1 MKTVKKLIIERISS
15 VDHSDGSASPS
26 GSKKPTASKQK
37 SAGAGGGNSSN
48 SSTTPSDV
56 QLMPDT
62 GGGSGGVD
70 IFGQP
75 MAPYAIADP
84 SPSPSICAETPSA
97 ELQPMT
103 GGSRSPSSAAT
114 GYNSGS
120 PTSNSP
126 FNFTP
131 ATNMP
136 AGGATG
142 VSNSL
147 SAPAIKPQKSR
158 RKISLPWFRQTSVV
172 NSGLARQYTI
182 DTPGS
187 FRLFRQSSNIFK
199 VCATIWKIVM
209 HC

>member
-15 VDHSDGSASPS
+15 VDQSDGSASPG
-26 GSKKPTASKQK
+26 GSKKSTANKQK
-37 SAGAGGGNSSN
+37 SAGGGNSNN
-48 SSTTPSDV
+48 SFTTPSDV

-62 GGGSGGVD
+62 GGGGVVD
-70 IFGQP
+70 VLGVIGEP
-75 MAPYAIADP
+75 MAPYAVADP

-103 GGSRSPSSAAT
+103 GGSRSPSSAIT

-120 PTSNSP
+120 PISNSP

-131 ATNMP
+131 TTNMP
-136 AGGATG
+136 AGGAIG

-172 NSGLARQYTI
+172 NSGLTRQYTI
-182 DTPGS
+182 DSPGS

-199 VCATIWKIVM
+199 VCVDI
-209 HC
+209 